1 MYMYM
6 HVYGMY
12 VYVFTI
18 GGLVVVV
25 GLQLHAL
32 GTFAWYILTL
42 VYSFPSHDYD

>member
-1 MYMYM
+1 MVCIWY
-6 HVYGMY
+6 VYGMY